1 MPLMMSNISYL
12 NGITIILLDQ
22 DFITNIVFFLQ
33 ITSMSLRMFSKDREI
48 LVLKSYIEDT

>member
-1 MPLMMSNISYL
+1 MMSNISYL